1 MTEDRFQRIR
11 SKYRGFGMVV
21 YNIDSNSVIAIG
33 DTRKKLTEQ
42 LQNTNYS
49 ITDDKNIVLRCET
62 DEYV

>member
-1 MTEDRFQRIR
+1 
-11 SKYRGFGMVV
+11 MVV

-42 LQNTNYS
+42 LQNTDYS